1 MARYTREDLR
11 FDLIALNKRVK
22 DAGGKTMLDVEG
34 RNGYTGLDEYN
45 SETGRCIRNIE
56 CGTPS
61 KCLTAALTW
70 AIGQISDNL
79 GA

>member
-1 MARYTREDLR
+1 MTRYTREDLR

-56 CGTPS
+56 CGNPR
-61 KCLTAALTW
+61 KCLNAAMDW
-70 AIGQISDNL
+70 ALAHS
-79 GA
+79 